1 MIWCEMLTERRGRIL
16 RSLIQE
22 YTSTANPVSS
32 ESVARSCG
40 LGVSAATIRNEMVQ
54 LEEEGYV
61 TQPHTS
67 AGRVPSPK
75 GYRYYVE
82 ILLEEWELARAEQ
95 ELIRRQFDQARKEI
109 EEWVHLTASV
119 LSRMLGSVAIVTFP
133 RVAEPRLKLV
143 ELISLREFLALL
155 LLIFKNASLR
165 QRTVSFDEIVSQE
178 ELNAISRRLTGAC
191 EGLTGTEIRSKADE
205 FTPAEGRVTETL
217 LEVMEEE
224 GGEGLGDSHF
234 EGLSRI
240 LSQPEFAT
248 TERAM
253 LLVEVLEER
262 NLLRSILSQ
271 ALGDEKLRV
280 FIGGETLE
288 PVMHDFSV
296 VMGQYGLPGQASGV
310 IGVIG
315 PTRMPYER
323 AFSAVRFLS
332 GTMSELLGELY
343 G

>member
-1 MIWCEMLTERRGRIL
+1 MLSERRGSIL

-22 YTSTANPVSS
+22 YTCTANPVSS
-32 ESVARSCG
+32 ESVARRCG
-40 LGVSAATIRNEMVQ
+40 LGVSAATIRNEMAH

-61 TQPHTS
+61 VQPHTS
-67 AGRVPSPK
+67 AGRIPSAK

-82 ILLEEWELARAEQ
+82 ILLEEWELARSEQ
-95 ELIRRQFDQARKEI
+95 ESIRRRFDQARKEI
-109 EEWVHLTASV
+109 DDWVHLTASV
-119 LSRMLGSVAIVTFP
+119 LSQMLGSVAIVTFP
-133 RVAEPRLKLV
+133 RVIEPRLKLV
-143 ELISLREFLALL
+143 ELISLQEYMALL
-155 LLIFKNASLR
+155 VLIFRNASLR
-165 QRTVSFDEIVSQE
+165 QRTVSFDHSISQE
-178 ELNAISRRLTGAC
+178 ELNIISRRLTDSC
-191 EGLTGTEIRSKADE
+191 DGLTGAEIRSKGDKG
-205 FTPAEGRVTETL
+205 TMAEGRVTETL

-224 GGEGLGDSHF
+224 GGEGLGASHC

-248 TERAM
+248 TETLM
-253 LLVEVLEER
+253 LLMEVIEER

-271 ALGDEKLRV
+271 ALGGAKLQV
-280 FIGGETLE
+280 FIGGEALA
-288 PVMHDFSV
+288 PVMNDFSI

-310 IGVIG
+310 IGVVG

-332 GTMSELLGELY
+332 GTMSKLLDEMY

>member
-1 MIWCEMLTERRGRIL
+1 MLTERRGRIL

-32 ESVARSCG
+32 EIVARNCG
-40 LGVSAATIRNEMVQ
+40 LGVSAATIRNEMAQ

-61 TQPHTS
+61 VQPHTS

-82 ILLEEWELARAEQ
+82 TLLEEWELARAEQ

-119 LSRMLGSVAIVTFP
+119 LSRMLGNVAIVTFP

-143 ELISLREFLALL
+143 ELISIREFLALL
-155 LLIFKNASLR
+155 LLIFRDARLR
-165 QRTVSFDEIVSQE
+165 QRTVSFDEVMSQE
-178 ELNAISRRLTGAC
+178 ELNAISRRLTAAC
-191 EGLTGTEIRSKADE
+191 EGLTGTEIRSRADE
-205 FTPAEGRVTETL
+205 FTAAEGRVTETL

-224 GGEGLGDSHF
+224 GGEGLGEPYF

-253 LLVEVLEER
+253 LLMELLEER
-262 NLLRSILSQ
+262 KALRAILSQ
-271 ALGDEKLRV
+271 ALGDESLQV
-280 FIGGETLE
+280 FIGGETPG

-296 VMGQYGLPGQASGV
+296 VMGQYGLPGQAIGV

-323 AFSAVRFLS
+323 AFSAVHFLS
-332 GTMSELLGELY
+332 GTMSELMGEIY

>member
-1 MIWCEMLTERRGRIL
+1 MLTERRGRIL

-32 ESVARSCG
+32 ETVARHCG
-40 LGVSAATIRNEMVQ
+40 LGVSAATIRNEMAH

-61 TQPHTS
+61 VQPHTS
-67 AGRVPSPK
+67 AGRIPSAK

-82 ILLEEWELARAEQ
+82 TLLEEWELARAEQ
-95 ELIRRQFDQARKEI
+95 ESIRQQFDQARKEI

-119 LSRMLGSVAIVTFP
+119 LSRMLRSVAIVTFP
-133 RVAEPRLKLV
+133 RVLEPRLKLV

-155 LLIFKNASLR
+155 LLIFKDARLR
-165 QRTVSFDEIVSQE
+165 QRTVSFDEVMSQE
-178 ELNAISRRLTGAC
+178 ELNAISRRLTAAC
-191 EGLTGTEIRSKADE
+191 EGLTGTEIRSKAG

-224 GGEGLGDSHF
+224 GGEGLGDSYF
-234 EGLSRI
+234 EGISRI
-240 LSQPEFAT
+240 LGQPEFAT

-253 LLVEVLEER
+253 LLMELLEER

-271 ALGDEKLRV
+271 ALGDESLRV
-280 FIGGETLE
+280 FIGGETLQ

-315 PTRMPYER
+315 PTRMPYDR

-332 GTMSELLGELY
+332 GTMSQLLGELY